1 MHLAIFSRYASV
13 LLYYNGSIM
22 INTGS
27 PALEEREDKDNAEFL
42 RKSTVGLC
50 RRTWNRFCKVAEGR
64 FFVLAEVH

>member
-1 MHLAIFSRYASV
+1 MHLAVFSCNASV

-27 PALEEREDKDNAEFL
+27 PALEEREDQDNAELL

-50 RRTWNRFCKVAEGR
+50 RRTRNRFSKVAEGCL
-64 FFVLAEVH
+64 FMLTEVH